1 MALLISITDCKT
13 TRETVLALLPCCSTR
28 MISDGF
34 PYCTAFPQR
43 VFSKTKRKLLP
54 FQRNL
59 SRTAQLL
66 LALSSAGPRLLSLL
80 REGAGYLFT
89 WTEINFFLGFGNSWK
104 HQLFQTKFRINYEIP
119 SISVLQ
125 VKEKLN
131 KNKMFQKY
139 THIKAHRFCYN
150 VVFSSKTLVADCLP
164 VASQNRLHEFLF
176 LHFRI
181 LTPLVLVRLN
191 NPFPTT
197 QMNYI
202 QGIGFRLLGF
212 VPQKQNLMWG
222 IRVSLTFLY
231 LCSFI

>member
-1 MALLISITDCKT
+1 MVS
-13 TRETVLALLPCCSTR
+13 P
-28 MISDGF
+28 
-34 PYCTAFPQR
+34 
-43 VFSKTKRKLLP
+43 
-54 FQRNL
+54 
-59 SRTAQLL
+59 TAQLFHKGFLARPKGSCSLFKEIWAELPSCSWLCL
-66 LALSSAGPRLLSLL
+66 LQAPLRSLL
-80 REGAGYLFT
+80 REGVGYLFT
-89 WTEINFFLGFGNSWK
+89 WAEINFFLGFGNSWK
-104 HQLFQTKFRINYEIP
+104 HQLFQTKFRINNEIP

-150 VVFSSKTLVADCLP
+150 AVFSSKTLVADCLP

-191 NPFPTT
+191 NSFPTT

-202 QGIGFRLLGF
+202 QGIGFRMLGL
-212 VPQKQNLMWG
+212 VPQKQNLMCG